1 MGKILSTDAQ
11 KADFGTFEF
20 GRQIEE
26 SGKYF
31 DFRTA

>member
-1 MGKILSTDAQ
+1 MMEAQ
-11 KADFGTFEF
+11 KADFGVLGL

-31 DFRTA
+31 DFKTA